1 MDNGAAP
8 ALPSSLERVRT
19 NAVLLVDPEQESRSY
34 LERHLRDDGFH
45 VIEAGWS
52 SQALDLAERTAP
64 DIVVAG
70 EPDLCR
76 RLREGEP
83 GRRWDRNVPVIVLT
97 QPGSDAVDRVRAF
110 EKGADDVVDRHLYL
124 ELVARIRA
132 LLRRANV
139 TQADVLQAGE
149 IEIDLRARQV
159 SVGDVDVALSARE
172 FDVVARLA
180 SAPGRVFTRAE
191 LHRDVW
197 GIRYDANTRMLDSH
211 ICRIRRKLA
220 DAGAPLVIEN
230 VWGKGFRL
238 RGDAARPDA
247 RAPVRG

>member
-1 MDNGAAP
+1 M
-8 ALPSSLERVRT
+8 RT
-19 NAVLLVDPEQESRSY
+19 NAVLLADPELDSRAY
-34 LERHLRDDGFH
+34 LERHLSDDGFH

-70 EPDLCR
+70 EPDLCA

-97 QPGSDAVDRVRAF
+97 KPGSDAVDRVRAF
-110 EKGADDVVDRHLYL
+110 EKGADDVVDRFLYL

-132 LLRRANV
+132 LLRRTTV
-139 TQADVLQAGE
+139 GQADRMEVGE
-149 IEIDLRARQV
+149 LVVDLRARQV
-159 SVGDVDVALSARE
+159 SVGEVVVSFSARE

-180 SAPGRVFTRAE
+180 SSPGRVFTRAE

-197 GIRYDANTRMLDSH
+197 GIRYDARTRMLDSH
-211 ICRIRRKLA
+211 ICRIRRKLD
-220 DAGAPLVIEN
+220 DAAAPITIEN
-230 VWGKGFRL
+230 VWGRGFRL
-238 RGDAARPDA
+238 RADLGC
-247 RAPVRG
+247 

>member
-1 MDNGAAP
+1 MDNGGLP
-8 ALPSSLERVRT
+8 TEPSSLDDVRT
-19 NAVLLVDPEQESRSY
+19 NAVLLADPERDSRAW

-52 SQALDLAERTAP
+52 SQALDLAERAAP

-97 QPGSDAVDRVRAF
+97 EPGSDAVDRVRAF
-110 EKGADDVVDRHLYL
+110 EKGADDVVDRTLYL

-132 LLRRANV
+132 ILRRANV
-139 TQADVLQAGE
+139 TQADLLQVGD
-149 IEIDLRARQV
+149 IVVDLRARQV
-159 SVGDVDVALSARE
+159 TVAGVPVQLSGRE
-172 FDVVARLA
+172 FDIVARLA
-180 SAPGRVFTRAE
+180 STPGRVFSRAE

-197 GIRYDANTRMLDSH
+197 GIRWDAPTRTLDSH
-211 ICRIRRKLA
+211 LCRLRRKLA
-220 DAGAPLVIEN
+220 DAGAPIVIEN

-238 RGDAARPDA
+238 RADAPAI
-247 RAPVRG
+247 RG

>member
-1 MDNGAAP
+1 
-8 ALPSSLERVRT
+8 VRT
-19 NAVLLVDPEQESRSY
+19 NAVLLADPEQESRSY

-52 SQALDLAERTAP
+52 AKALDLAERAAP
-64 DIVVAG
+64 DIVLAG

-97 QPGSDAVDRVRAF
+97 APGADAIDRVRAF

-132 LLRRANV
+132 ILRRANAG
-139 TQADVLQAGE
+139 QADVLQVGE
-149 IEIDLRARQV
+149 IAIDLRARQV
-159 SVGDVDVALSARE
+159 TVANVTVALSARE

-191 LHRDVW
+191 LHRDIW
-197 GIRYDANTRMLDSH
+197 GIRFDAHTRMLDSH
-211 ICRIRRKLA
+211 ICRVRRKLER
-220 DAGAPLVIEN
+220 AGAPLVIEN

-238 RGDAARPDA
+238 RSDPIQTGRAAA
-247 RAPVRG
+247 ATVRG